1 MKKFNILLLAVI
13 ASVGTIKA
21 QVWTGSTT
29 GTETADPVRI
39 GSGTLQAATASQ
51 LDIEG
56 PSCGRHLRLSR
67 LYNYAQD
74 PCFDAQSQTYISTK
88 PFLQV
93 RDMPV
98 DAWKA
103 RLLFTEDYELAVN
116 VERSDV
122 DATFH
127 VYEERNRIPSAFDRP
142 FAKWQQAGNSGGSIL
157 REMIFQ
163 FDLGNSYYN
172 HIVNDGDMGIIYTD
186 GIGGNHRNG
195 TGGFVIA
202 PLADSEGGLRL
213 DGEGRVNIGKKYD
226 IPAGKDYALTVRGSV
241 LAEEVEVK
249 LFADWPDY
257 VFADGYEMM
266 SLEETENY
274 IESNGHLPGVPSAE
288 VVEEEGLAL
297 GEMNRIL
304 MEKVEELTLHMIELK
319 KENDEIK
326 EQLLKI
332 AE

>member
-1 MKKFNILLLAVI
+1 MKKFSILLLAVI

-21 QVWTGSTT
+21 QVWTGSLT
-29 GTETADPVRI
+29 GTKTSDPVRI

-67 LYNYAQD
+67 LYNYSQD
-74 PCFDAQSQTYISTK
+74 PCFDAQTQTAILTK

-127 VYEERNRIPSAFDRP
+127 VFEERITTPAFDRP
-142 FAKWQQAGNSGGSIL
+142 FAKWQQSGAPGASVL

-186 GIGGNHRNG
+186 GVGGNQRNG

-202 PLADSEGGLRL
+202 PFSDIEGGLRL
-213 DGEGRVNIGKKYD
+213 DGEGRVNIGKEYD

-241 LAEEVEVK
+241 LTEEVEVK

-257 VFADGYEMM
+257 VFTDDYEMM
-266 SLEETENY
+266 SLEETESY
-274 IESNGHLPGVPSAE
+274 IESNGHLPGVPSAK

-326 EQLLKI
+326 RALSAISE
-332 AE
+332 